1 MQIKIQNTA
10 QAAQIKVA
18 GLSHTK
24 EASAAKKPDNTAAA
38 MELSKSGRNKARLLA
53 ASTTKDDV
61 MAQAEAK
68 IDNLI
73 DTVKSGGTLSKSEEE
88 LLSNEL
94 QKMSSGH
101 YKDMKD
107 MRLSRDDVLMD
118 LKENFLQRQR
128 IFADMQEKVE
138 AENNADDMIADNRM
152 IASYQLEKEE
162 KERIIEMLKESTGD
176 DEDTKEESHSTE
188 NEESTEDIQLEP
200 VDGDAALEVSM
211 KKKAAAVIDGNASQ
225 ISDVKSQSETEGIA
239 EQEFSH
245 LLDRD
250 YSTVMEVLG
259 NDEASIKDKVDAFE
273 EYQTNSRINAHGREV
288 QRNKKLFDF
297 ETWLVAKIQFQG
309 HNDLRE
315 VLASE
320 HVLNSQIGMEFIKEF
335 MI

>member
-1 MQIKIQNTA
+1 
-10 QAAQIKVA
+10 
-18 GLSHTK
+18 
-24 EASAAKKPDNTAAA
+24 
-38 MELSKSGRNKARLLA
+38 
-53 ASTTKDDV
+53 
-61 MAQAEAK
+61 
-68 IDNLI
+68 
-73 DTVKSGGTLSKSEEE
+73 
-88 LLSNEL
+88 
-94 QKMSSGH
+94 
-101 YKDMKD
+101 MKD

-128 IFADMQEKVE
+128 IFADMQEKAE
-138 AENNADDMIADNRM
+138 AENDADDMIADNRM

-162 KERIIEMLKESTGD
+162 KERIIGMLKESTGD
-176 DEDTKEESHSTE
+176 DEDTIEESHNPE
-188 NEESTEDIQLEP
+188 NEGSTEDIQLEP

-211 KKKAAAVIDGNASQ
+211 KKKAAAAIDGNADQ
-225 ISDVKSQSETEGIA
+225 ISDVKSQSESEGIA

-335 MI
+335 LT